1 MATKAYILME
11 SAAGKTRDVDAAL
24 KALEGLKTVDAV
36 TGLYDVI
43 VVLEAEELNA
53 IGHLADAN
61 IRGIPGV
68 TRTVTCL
75 GI

>member
-1 MATKAYILME
+1 LATKAYILME
-11 SAAGKTRDVDAAL
+11 SAAGKTRDVVAAL
-24 KALEGLKTVDAV
+24 KALEGLKAADAV

-43 VVLEAEELNA
+43 VVLEAEDISA
-53 IGHLADAN
+53 IGHLVDAN